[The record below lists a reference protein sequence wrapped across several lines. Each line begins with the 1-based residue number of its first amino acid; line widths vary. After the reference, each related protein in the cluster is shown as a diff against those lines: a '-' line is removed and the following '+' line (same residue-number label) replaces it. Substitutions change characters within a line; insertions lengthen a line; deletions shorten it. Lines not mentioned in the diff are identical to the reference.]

1 MKNNQNPLCTC
12 LIIIL
17 TIRVRKLEKTFIGR
31 LLNMN
36 MKLLYYSLSHVTY
49 EIVQEIA
56 TLARTPVAIKTP
68 FLFLLP
74 LQFRKVILSLS
85 HTKYICLLCHSLSLV
100 HGIICCDKPSNKCEG
115 PYYFPWLLGSRL
127 TVAVGIFSMKHN
139 PFLQVVIIEHHSFP
153 ESVKTQ

>member
-1 MKNNQNPLCTC
+1 MYSSNIHFANLLRETVQGVLRYLVKNNQNPLCTC

-85 HTKYICLLCHSLSLV
+85 HTKYICLLCHSQS
-100 HGIICCDKPSNKCEG
+100 STWN
-115 PYYFPWLLGSRL
+115 YLL
-127 TVAVGIFSMKHN
+127 
-139 PFLQVVIIEHHSFP
+139 
-153 ESVKTQ
+153 